1 MGEAL
6 RFGGYRKSQLDEVK
20 RTRGERV
27 EDGTAQR
34 DKPLFQV
41 RSPNPLD
48 TPVVLQLM
56 RMRLHDFPC
65 LSFADPTGEQGEEG
79 CGVQRALQTQ
89 YVCHSYAL
97 IYYLIIC
104 LCLRNVDTVSVIWI

>member
-1 MGEAL
+1 MAGQETTPSSKAAAPPATIGL
-6 RFGGYRKSQLDEVK
+6 VNFISEDQLDEVK

-89 YVCHSYAL
+89 TSK
-97 IYYLIIC
+97 
-104 LCLRNVDTVSVIWI
+104 SFG